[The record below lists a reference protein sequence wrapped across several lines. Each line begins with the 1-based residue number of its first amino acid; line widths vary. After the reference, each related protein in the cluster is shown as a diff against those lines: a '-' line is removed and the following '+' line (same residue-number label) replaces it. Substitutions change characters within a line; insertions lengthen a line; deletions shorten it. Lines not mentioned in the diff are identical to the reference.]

1 MNENRSSSSSAGI
14 GVLGLLQVAFI
25 VLKVIGIIEWP
36 WWKVFIPMYISIAL
50 VVVGIVV
57 LVVLA
62 AWENKKDKDRWS

>member
-25 VLKVIGIIEWP
+25 VLKVTGIIDWS
-36 WWKVFIPMYISIAL
+36 WWKVFIPTYISIAL
-50 VVVGIVV
+50 IVIG
-57 LVVLA
+57 LVILVILA